1 MEGHWDVARL
11 DYSWVLRYRV
21 KTGLGLFKHGV
32 SLNLIKLVQGICLG
46 FDVHSLMTSSMS
58 SVEGLLC
65 KKCLPDKFTFIN
77 AIHQATSEA
86 DEKDVVQ
93 KWFLNQISVTLKS
106 YVSPDLS
113 NIPFLVSRA
122 CKKGIQG
129 IYQMYICCLL
139 KSRVPWHSH
148 SDPSKRLFLIKH
160 SSF

>member
-1 MEGHWDVARL
+1 
-11 DYSWVLRYRV
+11 
-21 KTGLGLFKHGV
+21 
-32 SLNLIKLVQGICLG
+32 
-46 FDVHSLMTSSMS
+46 MS

-129 IYQMYICCLL
+129 IYQMY
-139 KSRVPWHSH
+139 VAY
-148 SDPSKRLFLIKH
+148 
-160 SSF
+160 